1 MHITSDFQRYY
12 SDGLMQVFKDIAFVP
27 ELRIGN
33 KRIDL
38 GTQDGEYGIEIKSC
52 HADLKSGYGL
62 NQEEFEYGYVACP
75 KDLVCYA
82 IGWLYVNGMEKT
94 GVLMLEK
101 NAVSLIK
108 PAVWNYEKC
117 RIKPFPVTKQYYTDK
132 ITQILCDE

>member
-1 MHITSDFQRYY
+1 MQITSDFQRYY
-12 SDGLMQVFKDIAFVP
+12 SDGLMQVFKGIDFVP

-38 GTQDGEYGIEIKSC
+38 GTQDGEYGIEIKSS
-52 HADLKSGYGL
+52 HSDLKSGSGL

-94 GVLMLEK
+94 GVLLIERDG
-101 NAVSLIK
+101 VSLIK
-108 PAVWNYEKC
+108 PAVWNHEKC
-117 RIKPFPVTKQYYTDK
+117 RIKPVPIIKGYFSDK